1 MSLHALPCDV
11 MPEAT
16 IHVARA
22 AFPKGHPSMR
32 MRDAFGP
39 ISPDPT
45 FATLFSPTG
54 RPAEAPAQLALLTVM
69 PWAEGL
75 SEAPAADAVRARI
88 DWQYA
93 CALDVSDP
101 GFAASVLSAFRQ
113 RLSPGQ
119 AELLL
124 CETM

>member
-22 AFPKGHPSMR
+22 AFPKGNPAMR
-32 MRDAFGP
+32 RRDAFGP
-39 ISPDPT
+39 LSPNPT
-45 FATLFSPTG
+45 FATRFSHTG

-69 PWAEGL
+69 PCAAGL
-75 SEAPAADAVRARI
+75 SDAQAADAARARI

-93 CALDVSDP
+93 
-101 GFAASVLSAFRQ
+101 
-113 RLSPGQ
+113 
-119 AELLL
+119 
-124 CETM
+124 